1 MGEWRL
7 GLLAAGLLACGQT
20 SQNTSDPPQ
29 GGASGG
35 DGKGGIAAG
44 GEVAG
49 RDRGGGG
56 AGGSISSS
64 PCAQLSCLAG
74 SRFVYRVTGDWDGK
88 QSGSPTEALPATAFV
103 PVDGPSVLVEVSENG
118 RIVTL
123 DAWLIKDE
131 SGVIERHEQ
140 IVDGKVEGSLD
151 GAWFWVANGFG
162 RFVVQEESAGLSAEY
177 AQLGSGE
184 PVLSATRG
192 TLTGAP

>member
-1 MGEWRL
+1 
-7 GLLAAGLLACGQT
+7 
-20 SQNTSDPPQ
+20 
-29 GGASGG
+29 
-35 DGKGGIAAG
+35 
-44 GEVAG
+44 
-49 RDRGGGG
+49 
-56 AGGSISSS
+56 
-64 PCAQLSCLAG
+64 
-74 SRFVYRVTGDWDGK
+74 
-88 QSGSPTEALPATAFV
+88 V